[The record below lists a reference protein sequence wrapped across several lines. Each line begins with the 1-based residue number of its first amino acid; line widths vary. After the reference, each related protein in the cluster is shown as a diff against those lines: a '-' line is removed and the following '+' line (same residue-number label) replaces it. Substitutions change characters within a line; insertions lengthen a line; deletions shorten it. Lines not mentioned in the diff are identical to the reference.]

1 VKAHRPL
8 VDTFA
13 SKLDAVVMAASR
25 ARTGLVLAFVA
36 GTAGGALA
44 QQPVAPPAPHPA
56 QQDDAAAT
64 RLGRSY
70 PAPAITPTSR
80 NPPDFSVSVVSPQ
93 DSGIQEH
100 GDRQRV
106 QDSLRDKRGFGG
118 SGSSMTPAPSQ

>member
-1 VKAHRPL
+1 
-8 VDTFA
+8 
-13 SKLDAVVMAASR
+13 MAASR

-36 GTAGGALA
+36 GTAGGAVA
-44 QQPVAPPAPHPA
+44 QPVPAAAPPAPQPA
-56 QQDDAAAT
+56 QQNDAAAT

-70 PAPAITPTSR
+70 PAPPVPPTPR
-80 NPPDFSVSVVSPQ
+80 DRPDFSVSVVSPQ

-106 QDSLRDKRGFGG
+106 QDSLRDKRGFN